1 MSLFPSSF
9 LATFTVLLSVST
21 FSCFSNVARAIVSRG
36 YAKGSRRLIVQGVTN
51 EENQR
56 EEFLPAIPCVK
67 SFLFKHVSNENKTSL
82 VVIDD
87 EEDINGIIKPLV
99 AGLHANFS
107 FFRHSAELDFG
118 VKFPSNKHALSTII
132 VMQNASSF
140 KDSYYVIDPCDRDC
154 PFIVI
159 LTSSFQDEETFLE
172 QTAVLTESMWSR
184 RICTAVILG
193 RVGDTVFAAGSVTF
207 KPDEICSL
215 SVPVILDE
223 CGKIPWSKL
232 EKIEPP
238 KMDDCTI
245 KVAYF
250 NEDPYVVAENDTGNN
265 ELWGF
270 EGRLA
275 ESLLEN
281 QMTLREEVA
290 WDDNSS
296 FAEQVKMIINNNV
309 DLLVGRVLQQPCDDI
324 DYSTAYDM
332 LKVVWLVPRV
342 PNVSL
347 KGLIRP
353 FQLYVWLAVV
363 GSILF
368 GSVIKIFLI
377 RDLSFLEI
385 FSLIIGVS
393 TPRQPTRPSTKIQ
406 FVAWSVFGLFLTQ
419 LYVDSLADELINL
432 SDLRFDTMDQL
443 ILSSSFEI
451 GGTTAFSK
459 IFEKFEETDEMFQ
472 IVRSRFVTFNQS
484 DYLAQYR
491 DILEGRNSS
500 FALVIVLNSSR
511 SDVIETNHAYTMTT
525 DVICSFPL
533 GFATWKGFPNMK
545 YVDND
550 IHNLIDFG
558 IFDYMINLALAK
570 NKYLV
575 LSQTAQEAEYKTELH
590 MRHFVPA
597 FLLVAIGYSSALLL
611 FILEVVLYPSK
622 LLE

>member
-9 LATFTVLLSVST
+9 LAPFTVLLFVST
-21 FSCFSNVARAIVSRG
+21 LSHVARPIVTRG
-36 YAKGSRRLIVQGVTN
+36 YAKGSRRSIVDGVTN

-67 SFLFKHVSNENKTSL
+67 SFLLKHVSNENKTSL

-99 AGLHANFS
+99 ASLHANFS
-107 FFRHSAELDFG
+107 FFRHAAELDFG
-118 VKFPSNKHALSTII
+118 LQFPPNKYALSTII

-154 PFIVI
+154 PFIIV

-172 QTAVLTESMWSR
+172 QADVLTGSMWSR
-184 RICTAVILG
+184 RICTAVVLG

-207 KPDEICSL
+207 EPDEICSL
-215 SVPVILDE
+215 SSPVLLDE
-223 CGKIPWSKL
+223 CGKRPWSKL

-238 KMDDCTI
+238 RMDNCVI

-250 NEDPYVVAENDTGNN
+250 EEDPYVVTENDTGSDA
-265 ELWGF
+265 LWGF

-275 ESLLEN
+275 ESVLEN
-281 QMTLREEVA
+281 QKIFREQVT
-290 WDDNSS
+290 WDDNNS
-296 FAEQVKMIINNNV
+296 FAEQVKMIINSNV

-324 DYSTAYDM
+324 DYSTTYDM

-347 KGLIRP
+347 EGLIRP

-363 GSILF
+363 GSILL

-377 RDLSFLEI
+377 RDLSFLDI
-385 FSLIIGVS
+385 FALIIGVS
-393 TPRQPTRPSTKIQ
+393 TPRQPARPSTKIQ

-432 SDLRFDTMDQL
+432 SDLRYDTMDQL
-443 ILSSSFEI
+443 ISSSFEI
-451 GGTTAFSK
+451 GGTTAFFK
-459 IFEKFEETDEMFQ
+459 VFEMFEETDEMLR
-472 IVRSRFVTFNQS
+472 IVRSKFVTFDKS

-491 DILEGRNSS
+491 DILEGRNTT

-533 GFATWKGFPNMK
+533 GFATWKGFPNMR
-545 YVDND
+545 YVDDD

-558 IFDYMINLALAK
+558 VFDYMINLALTK
-570 NKYLV
+570 NKYSV
-575 LSQTAQEAEYKTELH
+575 LSQTAREAEYKMELH

-597 FLLVAIGYSSALLL
+597 FLLIAIGYSTALLL